1 MAMATSAQL
10 RREILA
16 GQWDE
21 ALSTL
26 YGTEPAVLA
35 RQRQRYA
42 AALESMA
49 GERNRLLNYFQYYDG
64 KLGGRL
70 EDYRLEMLQRYA
82 RTFSEK
88 LERLKGETRQAY
100 ALFYQETTVGEVI
113 RTRFGYLEKLLA
125 ELQRLLAD
133 TRPL

>member
-21 ALSTL
+21 ALCTL

-42 AALESMA
+42 AALEVA
-49 GERNRLLNYFQYYDG
+49 ARNG
-64 KLGGRL
+64 
-70 EDYRLEMLQRYA
+70 
-82 RTFSEK
+82 
-88 LERLKGETRQAY
+88 
-100 ALFYQETTVGEVI
+100 
-113 RTRFGYLEKLLA
+113 
-125 ELQRLLAD
+125 
-133 TRPL
+133 